1 METIKFNGKKYPVK
15 EVYIE
20 DFGNRPVSVLSLAD
34 ELITEDGDFVSEEA
48 KAIDETIFFYVEDG
62 EIIKEDLE
70 EFISNMVF

>member
-1 METIKFNGKKYPVK
+1 MEIEFNGKKYPVK

-20 DFGNRPVSVLSLAD
+20 DFGNRPASVLSLAD

-62 EIIKEDLE
+62 EIVKEDLG
-70 EFISNMVF
+70 EFVSKMVF